1 MSETASEE
9 LAMQA
14 QPPIENGAL
23 SCDEDSVAASAARQ
37 LRHLAG
43 IGAAL
48 SAERNID
55 RLLERILSTSRE
67 LTSADAGSVYL
78 LQSATLGEPG
88 TQSSFF
94 TPDTKEEALYFCKAQ
109 NDSVEFKSFAT
120 FAVSPSSLAGYAA
133 LTGETLAFDD
143 VYQLPPDA
151 PYRFNPAVDR
161 ESGYRTKS
169 VLVVP
174 MKNHRDRVIGVLQLI
189 NRKRDRVPLERIDGE
204 IPESS
209 IDDEVLPFD
218 SEATDLAVSLASQ
231 AAVALENSRLI
242 QTLEI
247 LFESFV
253 EASSSAIEERDPST
267 SGHSRRVTTL
277 TIGMAEAVNAEN
289 GGEFG
294 TVFSREQLQELRYA
308 ALLHD
313 FGKIGVREAV
323 LTKSHKIDPGHF
335 ETIVSRL
342 ALRRVE
348 CRALCAE
355 QKCAL
360 WEQNATPAE
369 IAAVEAACHAE
380 ITHLDDL
387 LRLLY
392 RANDPS
398 SDSVPDDIWNEQ
410 QAALRELASFDYPAT
425 DGNRAPLLS
434 STEIEAL
441 SVRRG
446 SLTRGEFEQI
456 KQHAQLSYEFL
467 KRISWTPEYAHIP
480 EIARGHHEKLN
491 GSGYP
496 LGVHGESIPLQ
507 TRLMTVADIYDA
519 LTASDRP
526 YKKALPRERALSILR
541 AEAGSGGLDARV
553 VELFIRHEIYKLTE

>member
-1 MSETASEE
+1 MSQTLENTGKLARPSDDETV
-9 LAMQA
+9 AMA
-14 QPPIENGAL
+14 
-23 SCDEDSVAASAARQ
+23 AARQ

-55 RLLERILSTSRE
+55 RLLERILSVSRD
-67 LTSADAGSVYL
+67 LTSCDAGSVYL
-78 LQSATLGEPG
+78 LQTDPED
-88 TQSSFF
+88 SS
-94 TPDTKEEALYFCKAQ
+94 EALYFCKAQ

-120 FAVSPSSLAGYAA
+120 FAVSPSSLAGYCA
-133 LTGETLAFDD
+133 LTGETLVFED
-143 VYQLPPDA
+143 VHQLPPDA

-174 MKNHRDRVIGVLQLI
+174 MKNHRGNTIGVLQLI
-189 NRKRDRVPLERIDGE
+189 NRKRHPEPLHIEGGA
-204 IPESS
+204 IPESA

-218 SEATDLAVSLASQ
+218 AEAIDLAVSLASQ

-253 EASSSAIEERDPST
+253 EASSSAIEDRDPST

-277 TIGMAEAVNAEN
+277 TMGLAHAVNEE
-289 GGEFG
+289 GTFG
-294 TVFSREQLQELRYA
+294 VTLSAEQLQELRYA
-308 ALLHD
+308 TLLHD

-323 LTKSHKIDPGHF
+323 LTKSHKIEPGHF
-335 ETIVSRL
+335 EAVLARV

-348 CRALCAE
+348 CRAIFAE
-355 QKCAL
+355 RKLEFLARGESIEAL
-360 WEQNATPAE
+360 NAECSSELARLDE
-369 IAAVEAACHAE
+369 LAVA
-380 ITHLDDL
+380 
-387 LRLLY
+387 LR
-392 RANDPS
+392 RANDPNYM
-398 SDSVPDDIWNEQ
+398 VPDTEWEQ
-410 QAALRELASFDYPAT
+410 QLSALHELASCEYTAG
-425 DGNRAPLLS
+425 DGSRAPILNS
-434 STEIEAL
+434 AEIEAL
-441 SVRRG
+441 SIRRG
-446 SLTRGEFEQI
+446 TLTRGEFEQI
-456 KQHAQLSYEFL
+456 KEHAQLSYEFL
-467 KRISWTPEYAHIP
+467 KRISWTPEYAQIP

-491 GSGYP
+491 GTGYP
-496 LGVHGESIPLQ
+496 RGVRGEEIPLQ

-526 YKKALPRERALSILR
+526 YKKSLTREQACSILR
-541 AEAGSGGLDARV
+541 TEAGNGGLDPNI

>member
-1 MSETASEE
+1 MPMHAELPGVQSKSGAQCATLNVMSQTLENSSPVARQGDDETV
-9 LAMQA
+9 AMA
-14 QPPIENGAL
+14 
-23 SCDEDSVAASAARQ
+23 AARQ

-55 RLLERILSTSRE
+55 RLLERILSVSRD
-67 LTSADAGSVYL
+67 LTSCDAGSVYL
-78 LQSATLGEPG
+78 LQTDPEEN
-88 TQSSFF
+88 T
-94 TPDTKEEALYFCKAQ
+94 EALYFCKAQ

-120 FAVSPSSLAGYAA
+120 FAVSPSSLAGYCA
-133 LTGETLAFDD
+133 LTGETLVFED
-143 VYQLPPDA
+143 VHQLPEDA

-174 MKNHRDRVIGVLQLI
+174 MKNHRGNTIGVLQLI
-189 NRKRDRVPLERIDGE
+189 NRKRNPLPLLTEGGAV
-204 IPESS
+204 PESA

-218 SEATDLAVSLASQ
+218 AEAIDLAVSLASQ

-253 EASSSAIEERDPST
+253 EASSSAIEDRDPST

-277 TIGMAEAVNAEN
+277 TMGLAHAVNAE
-289 GGEFG
+289 GSFG
-294 TVFSREQLQELRYA
+294 VTFSTEQLQELRYA
-308 ALLHD
+308 SLLHD

-323 LTKSHKIDPGHF
+323 LTKSHKIEPSHF
-335 ETIVSRL
+335 EAVLARV

-348 CRALCAE
+348 CRAIFAE
-355 QKCAL
+355 RKIELLARGEDIDAL
-360 WEQNATPAE
+360 TAECNAELARLDE
-369 IAAVEAACHAE
+369 LDIA
-380 ITHLDDL
+380 
-387 LRLLY
+387 LR
-392 RANDPS
+392 RANDPI
-398 SDSVPDDIWNEQ
+398 DMVPDAEWDQ
-410 QAALRELASFDYPAT
+410 QQCALRELALCDYTAG
-425 DGNRAPLLS
+425 DGTRAPILDS
-434 STEIEAL
+434 AEIEAL
-441 SVRRG
+441 SIRRG
-446 SLTRGEFEQI
+446 TLTRGEFEQI

-467 KRISWTPEYAHIP
+467 KRISWTPEYAQIP
-480 EIARGHHEKLN
+480 DIARGHHEKLN
-491 GSGYP
+491 GTGYP
-496 LGVHGESIPLQ
+496 RGVRADDIPLQ

-526 YKKALPRERALSILR
+526 YKKSLGREQACSILR
-541 AEAGSGGLDARV
+541 AEAGNGGLDPAV